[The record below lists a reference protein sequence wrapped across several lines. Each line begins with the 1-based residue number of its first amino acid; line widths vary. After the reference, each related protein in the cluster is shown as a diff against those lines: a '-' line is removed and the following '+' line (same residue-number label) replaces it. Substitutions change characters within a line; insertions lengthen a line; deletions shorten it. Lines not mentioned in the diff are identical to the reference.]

1 MIPSWKW
8 ARKYC
13 FSKIP
18 VIKGVYKPLF
28 FTEYLVIMLFLS
40 TGIFSKRQNKLYMVW
55 RYTREKLTF
64 INAGLF
70 RAHHLN
76 YSSNIELKSGIS
88 QSILNRFSCNFA
100 NFIRRYYSTCPKS
113 LVKFNWLF
121 QKLLIYKSIKTLIL
135 NRFSCNFSGYIGS
148 FICYCPK
155 NLVKFG
161 QLFQKLLGSLD
172 WLGRSPGVR

>member
-8 ARKYC
+8 TRKYC

-28 FTEYLVIMLFLS
+28 VTEYLVIMLFLS
-40 TGIFSKRQNKLYMVW
+40 TGIFSKRQNMLYMVW
-55 RYTREKLTF
+55 IYTTAKLTI

-76 YSSNIELKSGIS
+76 YGSNIELK
-88 QSILNRFSCNFA
+88 
-100 NFIRRYYSTCPKS
+100 PES
-113 LVKFNWLF
+113 LVKFNRLF
-121 QKLLIYKSIKTLIL
+121 QKLLISKSIKTSIL

-148 FICYCPK
+148 YICECPE
-155 NLVKFG
+155 NVIKFG
-161 QLFQKLLGSLD
+161 LLFLTLLGSLD

>member
-1 MIPSWKW
+1 MSKIVILKTTATLAQYSFFFFFFKIWYL
-8 ARKYC
+8 AENERENIA

-18 VIKGVYKPLF
+18 VIKGAYKPLF

-40 TGIFSKRQNKLYMVW
+40 TGIFSKGQNMLYMVW
-55 RYTREKLTF
+55 RYTTEKLTI

-76 YSSNIELKSGIS
+76 YGLNIELKSGMS

-100 NFIRRYYSTCPKS
+100 NFIRMYYSTCPES

-121 QKLLIYKSIKTLIL
+121 QKLLI
-135 NRFSCNFSGYIGS
+135 
-148 FICYCPK
+148 
-155 NLVKFG
+155 
-161 QLFQKLLGSLD
+161 
-172 WLGRSPGVR
+172 

>member
-8 ARKYC
+8 PRKYC
-13 FSKIP
+13 LSKIP

-40 TGIFSKRQNKLYMVW
+40 TGIFSKRQNMLYMVW
-55 RYTREKLTF
+55 RYTTEKLTI

-76 YSSNIELKSGIS
+76 YGSNIELKSGIS
-88 QSILNRFSCNFA
+88 QSILNRFTCNFA
-100 NFIRRYYSTCPKS
+100 NFIRRYYSTCPES

-121 QKLLIYKSIKTLIL
+121 QKLLIWKSIKTSIL

-148 FICYCPK
+148 YIYKCPE
-155 NLVKFG
+155 NLIKFG
-161 QLFQKLLGSLD
+161 QLFLKLLGSLD

>member
-8 ARKYC
+8 TRKYC

-40 TGIFSKRQNKLYMVW
+40 SEIFSKRQNMLYMVW
-55 RYTREKLTF
+55 RYTTEKLTI

-70 RAHHLN
+70 RAHHPN
-76 YSSNIELKSGIS
+76 YGLNIELKSGIS
-88 QSILNRFSCNFA
+88 QSILNRSCNFA
-100 NFIRRYYSTCPKS
+100 NFIRRYYSTCPES
-113 LVKFNWLF
+113 LVNFNWIF
-121 QKLLIYKSIKTLIL
+121 QKLLISKSIKTSIL

-148 FICYCPK
+148 YICECPE
-155 NLVKFG
+155 NLIKFG
-161 QLFQKLLGSLD
+161 QLFLKLLGSLD
-172 WLGRSPGVR
+172 WLDRSPGVR